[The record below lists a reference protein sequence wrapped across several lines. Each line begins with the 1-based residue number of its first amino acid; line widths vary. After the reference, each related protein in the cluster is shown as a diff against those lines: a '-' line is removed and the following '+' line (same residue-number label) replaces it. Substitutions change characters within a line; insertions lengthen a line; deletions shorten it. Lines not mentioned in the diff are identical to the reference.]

1 MILSRLL
8 GSKRLSALMT
18 YAVDDGI
25 VEHNV
30 VRGVPRQADKKR
42 TRRLTPDEFKTLGV
56 ALREAENRGAPWQ
69 VIVGIQLLALT
80 GCRLGEI
87 VNLRWPEIDTVNQCV
102 RLEDTKEGPSIRPIG
117 QAALAILSQKPLL
130 EHVTQGRNDPYVL
143 PATRRSGSFGGL
155 PKALRKFMKQAGLE
169 GVTAHTLRHSFASVA
184 GDLGYADATI
194 ASLLGHAGGT
204 VTSRYIHV
212 LDSVLVAAAD
222 RVTERINDWIS

>member
-1 MILSRLL
+1 MPPALGRFHISYGAVNYPVSAFEFIQVCELTRSDISRFILDVTAGKTAIVEKTGKLR
-8 GSKRLSALMT
+8 GKAIVRGGAGTATRTVNFLSALMT

-42 TRRLTPDEFKTLGV
+42 TRRLTPDEFKTLGA

-102 RLEDTKEGPSIRPIG
+102 RLEDTKKGPSIRP
-117 QAALAILSQKPLL
+117 
-130 EHVTQGRNDPYVL
+130 
-143 PATRRSGSFGGL
+143 SF
-155 PKALRKFMKQAGLE
+155 
-169 GVTAHTLRHSFASVA
+169 
-184 GDLGYADATI
+184 
-194 ASLLGHAGGT
+194 
-204 VTSRYIHV
+204 
-212 LDSVLVAAAD
+212 
-222 RVTERINDWIS
+222 